1 MKKRILSL
9 LPVPIAGCAGGLL
22 CSLLAALTVRGLPRI
37 LSFVGGILAP
47 GEEIV
52 TTLVRVFSPMKTA
65 PLRIRPLLPVLVCLL
80 AAGILFAAFRPRE
93 KAVGGR
99 RGLSILFRALSVLFA
114 VFLLLF
120 GFLAA
125 LWLTEVNGIR
135 FGDVVR
141 SLYAALHSGAL
152 DSLSASAVP
161 IIPEVL

>member
-1 MKKRILSL
+1 M
-9 LPVPIAGCAGGLL
+9 
-22 CSLLAALTVRGLPRI
+22 
-37 LSFVGGILAP
+37 
-47 GEEIV
+47 
-52 TTLVRVFSPMKTA
+52 
-65 PLRIRPLLPVLVCLL
+65 RIRPLLPVLVCLL
-80 AAGILFAAFRPRE
+80 AAGILFAAFRPA
-93 KAVGGR
+93 KNAVGGR

>member
-9 LPVPIAGCAGGLL
+9 LPVPIAGCAGGFL

-52 TTLVRVFSPMKTA
+52 ETLVRVFSPMKTA
-65 PLRIRPLLPVLVCLL
+65 PLRLRPLLPILVCLL

-99 RGLSILFRALSVLFA
+99 RGLSILFRVLSVLFA

-141 SLYAALHSGAL
+141 SLYAALYSGAL

-161 IIPEVL
+161 ICPEVL